1 MARNLGAMWSRNT
14 LAASILLA
22 GAVLAGML
30 ALGLSGGNVSAAE
43 VKDEIVIV
51 YPKPDQQ
58 ISAVDSTFI
67 LGHVPPK
74 RGDWSYRLQINEQ
87 VVDVHSD
94 GGFIAFLP
102 IKPGAF
108 TFQLD
113 AFLEEKDRD
122 YQSRIKSPFSP
133 RLPPYSVRL
142 SRKLIVFVPEP
153 LPTLDADTLV
163 IAGDYKPPRGSLELR
178 ARDRLAVAFRGTPNC
193 RAWFSIEGIVDSMP
207 MSEYPPRLQ
216 PYWGEAVFGAG
227 AVPDS
232 LKIRGVYSGFYDV
245 PDTARIDTAQILYH
259 LAPPSRETVV
269 AEWLMHVS
277 ALELHRHLLWMQAG
291 AVKKPSSYRVSFN
304 NPSYPFTVRFADSVQ
319 IVRHGPRKGYLS
331 IFQPEGVEALAVSAE
346 GDWYRLQLSQTQ
358 FGWVARQSVQAL
370 AKGILP
376 PQSYLRSIRTY
387 ATADHVRAEFPLAG
401 KHPFRVIED
410 NRRTIRVQL
419 FGVTTDTDWIRY
431 DFSDSLID
439 LATWS
444 QPEPGLY
451 ELKLRLTSDL
461 WGYDSYYAGNTFVL
475 RLNRAPVDVTRIRGK
490 TIVIDPGHSGDP
502 GAIGPTGY
510 TEAQANLELAL
521 VLKKELRRRGAE
533 VIMTRQDDRHVDLYD
548 RPAIARAN
556 EADLFVSV
564 HNNALPDGVN
574 PFTNNGSSTYYY
586 HLHSMDLARSIQGEL
601 LKATGLDD
609 YGLFHGNL
617 AVNRPT
623 QYPAVLVECAF
634 MILPEQEAL
643 LKTGKFRKKVAKGIA
658 AGIERF
664 LKEYNHGK

>member
-1 MARNLGAMWSRNT
+1 M
-14 LAASILLA
+14 
-22 GAVLAGML
+22 LAGMS
-30 ALGLSGGNVSAAE
+30 ALGWLAFDVSATDAR
-43 VKDEIVIV
+43 DEIIIV

-67 LGHVPPK
+67 LGHVPPT
-74 RGDWSYRLQINEQ
+74 RGNWSYRLEINGQ
-87 VVDVHSD
+87 AVDVHAD

-102 IKPGAF
+102 IQPGAF

-113 AFLEEKDRD
+113 AFLVGKEPD
-122 YQSRIKSPFSP
+122 YQSRIKSPYSQP
-133 RLPPYSVRL
+133 SPPYSVRL
-142 SRKLIVFVPEP
+142 SRELTVFVPKP
-153 LPTLDADTLV
+153 SSTVDADTLV
-163 IAGDYKPPRGSLELR
+163 IAGDYKPPRGCLELR
-178 ARDRLAVAFRGTPNC
+178 AGDRLAVAFRGTPNC
-193 RAWFSIEGIVDSMP
+193 RAWFSIEGVVDSVP
-207 MSEYPPRLQ
+207 MSESPPRLQ

-232 LKIRGVYSGFYDV
+232 MKIRGIYTGFYDV
-245 PDTARIDTAQILYH
+245 SDTARIDTAQVLYH
-259 LAPPSRETVV
+259 LAPPSRETVI

-277 ALELHRHLLWMQAG
+277 ALELHRYLLWMQSG
-291 AVKKPSSYRVSFN
+291 AVEKPSSYRVSFN
-304 NPSYPFTVRFADSVQ
+304 NPSYPFTVRFVDSVQ

-331 IFQPEGVEALAVSAE
+331 IFQPEGVEALVVSAE

-358 FGWVARQSVQAL
+358 FGWVARQSVQVL
-370 AKGILP
+370 VRGILP
-376 PQSYLRSIRTY
+376 PHSYLRSIRSH
-387 ATADHVRAEFPLAG
+387 AAADHVRVEFPLAG

-431 DFSDSLID
+431 DFSDNLID

-451 ELKLRLTSDL
+451 ELKLQLTSDI
-461 WGYDSYYAGNTFVL
+461 WGYDSYYAGNTLVFQ
-475 RLNRAPVDVTRIRGK
+475 LNRTPADVTRIRGK
-490 TIVIDPGHSGDP
+490 TIVIDPGHSRDP

-521 VLKKELRRRGAE
+521 VLKKELRRRGAR
-533 VIMTRQDDRHVDLYD
+533 VVMTRQDDRHVALYD
-548 RPAIARAN
+548 RPAIATAN
-556 EADLFVSV
+556 EADLFVSI

-574 PFTNNGSSTYYY
+574 PFANNGSSTYYY
-586 HLHSMDLARSIQGEL
+586 HLHSMDLARSIQREL
-601 LKATGLDD
+601 LKATGLND
-609 YGLFHGNL
+609 YGLFHGNF